1 MTLSVFITLYK
12 TYIDPFQITH
22 WFEALNWGNFK
33 IIRGY
38 FSLHTPHLI
47 PITAEAQGIIIILEQ
62 GYAMAGK
69 TVPEQN
75 CRINL
80 NQKSEKSSS
89 YRNKVIQWNS
99 LTRFLSTIS
108 AALSGMAG
116 LNRSCLDFQYR
127 CKLLARL
134 SCVKIFRNVNHVNN
148 NISSKYKGSWQH
160 VKIPPASPPDCTA
173 LCWAKHESFQASLM
187 SISNSLACLA

>member
-1 MTLSVFITLYK
+1 MPGL
-12 TYIDPFQITH
+12 
-22 WFEALNWGNFK
+22 
-33 IIRGY
+33 
-38 FSLHTPHLI
+38 
-47 PITAEAQGIIIILEQ
+47 
-62 GYAMAGK
+62 GK
-69 TVPEQN
+69 TVPEQT

-80 NQKSEKSSS
+80 NLKSEKSSS

-108 AALSGMAG
+108 ATLPGLAG

-134 SCVKIFRNVNHVNN
+134 GCVKIFRNVNHVNN

-160 VKIPPASPPDCTA
+160 VKIPPASPHHQNA
-173 LCWAKHESFQASLM
+173 LGWAEHESFQASPAWCLFP
-187 SISNSLACLA
+187 SFDLPCITSTKCFKPTNSNGAVLGKIHIFLPQPVKLGYNWSKTRFISAL